1 MKSYYYFLALA
12 TYVVSFLICFNICLK
27 VDIEKFICDKISR
40 RVCLVI
46 IAFLFSSVGSLVING
61 LNIAREYR
69 SLIDCFFIAGPATAL
84 FVWAIPVKIN
94 RNHP

>member
-1 MKSYYYFLALA
+1 MKSYYYFLALV
-12 TYVVSFLICFNICLK
+12 TYVISFLICFNICLK
-27 VDIEKFICDKISR
+27 VDIEKFICGKISR

-46 IAFLFSSVGSLVING
+46 IALLFSIIGSLAIDS

-69 SLIDCFFIAGPATAL
+69 SLIDCFFVAGPATAL
-84 FVWAIPVKIN
+84 FVWAIPVKLN